1 MTYLLYHILR
11 GFTWLNHFLPLRV
24 HYAFS
29 DFLFFLVYRVFGYRR
44 KVVQTNLAN
53 AFPEKTEQERKKIER
68 QFYRHFCD
76 SFIETLYFSQISPS
90 RIKKRMKFLNPEL
103 AEKYLDEGRQVIVSM
118 GHHNNWEWMCS
129 WGLHTKT
136 EFYVVYKPLHNK
148 SIDRF
153 YYKLRS
159 RFNAIPLEKNKTFRQ
174 LVSDKNENKV
184 AAAGFL
190 NDQTPKK
197 NEIQYWTTFLNQETP
212 ILLGTEKI
220 AKKVDAVVLGAH
232 MQKQK
237 RGHYTLTFHLITDKP
252 KETAQYEITEKHTR
266 FLEQIIKDEPAY
278 WLWSHRRWKHKREP
292 ENTESTGK

>member
-1 MTYLLYHILR
+1 MTYFLYYLLR
-11 GFTWLNHFLPLRV
+11 SFTWLTHFLPLRV
-24 HYAFS
+24 QYAFS
-29 DFLFFLVYRVFGYRR
+29 DFLFILVFHVFGYRR

-53 AFPEKTEQERKKIER
+53 AFPEKTIEERHKIER
-68 QFYRHFCD
+68 EFYRHFCD
-76 SFIETLYFSQISPS
+76 SFIETLYFTFISVH
-90 RIKKRMKFLNPEL
+90 RIQRRMKFLNPEL
-103 AEKYLDEGRQVIVSM
+103 PNQYLKDGRHVLVSL

-129 WGLHTKT
+129 WGLQSLAK
-136 EFYVVYKPLHNK
+136 FYVVYKPLHNK

-153 YYKLRS
+153 YHKLRS
-159 RFNAIPLEKNKTFRQ
+159 RFGAIPLDKNKTFRQ
-174 LVSDKNENKV
+174 LVADGSKDTPTIS
-184 AAAGFL
+184 GFL

-220 AKKVDAVVLGAH
+220 AKKLDAVVLGAH

-266 FLEQIIKDEPAY
+266 FLEQIIKNEPAY

-292 ENTESTGK
+292 EKPESTGK

>member
-1 MTYLLYHILR
+1 MAYLLYHILR
-11 GFTWLNHFLPLRV
+11 GFTWLTHFLPLRV

-29 DFLFFLVYRVFGYRR
+29 DFLYFVVYHVFGYRR
-44 KVVQTNLAN
+44 KVVRTNLSN
-53 AFPEKTEQERKKIER
+53 AFPEKSDDERRKIER
-68 QFYRHFCD
+68 GFYRHFCD
-76 SFIETLYFSQISPS
+76 SFIETLYFSQISPA

-103 AEKYLDEGRQVIVSM
+103 AEKYLDAGRQVIVSM

-129 WGLHTKT
+129 WGLHTKS
-136 EFYVVYKPLHNK
+136 EFYVVYKTLHNK

-153 YYKLRS
+153 YHKLRS

-174 LVSDKNENKV
+174 LVSDRKQNKITAV
-184 AAAGFL
+184 GFL

-220 AKKVDAVVLGAH
+220 AKKIDAVVLGAH

-252 KETAQYEITEKHTR
+252 KETETFEITEKHTR
-266 FLEQIIKDEPAY
+266 FLEQIIRDEPAY

-292 ENTESTGK
+292 EQTANHTE

>member
-1 MTYLLYHILR
+1 MDYLLYHILR
-11 GFTWLNHFLPLRV
+11 GFTWLNHFLPLRI

-29 DFLFFLVYRVFGYRR
+29 DFLYFLVYHVFGYRR
-44 KVVQTNLAN
+44 KVVRTNLAN
-53 AFPEKTEQERKKIER
+53 AFPEKTVRERKTIER
-68 QFYRHFCD
+68 RFYQHFCD
-76 SFIETLYFSQISPS
+76 SFIETLYFSQISPA

-103 AEKYLDEGRQVIVSM
+103 PNQYLKDGRHVLVSL

-129 WGLHTKT
+129 WGLQTQGK
-136 EFYVVYKPLHNK
+136 FYVIYKPLHNK

-153 YYKLRS
+153 YHKLRG
-159 RFNAIPLEKNKTFRQ
+159 RFGAIPLDKNKTFRQ
-174 LVSDKNENKV
+174 LMADSSKGTPTIS
-184 AAAGFL
+184 GFL
-190 NDQTPKK
+190 NDQAPRK

-220 AKKVDAVVLGAH
+220 AKKLNAVVLGAH

-252 KETAQYEITEKHTR
+252 KETKQYEITEKHTR

-292 ENTESTGK
+292 EQSATPAK